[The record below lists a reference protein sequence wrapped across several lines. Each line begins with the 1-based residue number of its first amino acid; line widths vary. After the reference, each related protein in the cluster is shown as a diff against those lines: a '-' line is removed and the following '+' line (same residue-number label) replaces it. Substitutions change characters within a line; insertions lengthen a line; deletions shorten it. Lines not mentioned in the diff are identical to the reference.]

1 MQVPIYLDPT
11 DTSNYLIAKIN
22 DKYFYISVDL
32 LDLKRRISRSASD
45 SEYGTTRTDHLGPY
59 LCTVDSDNLPN
70 LQSLYPEL
78 FI

>member
-1 MQVPIYLDPT
+1 MQVPIYLDHT

-22 DKYFYISVDL
+22 DKYFFISVNL
-32 LDLKRRISRSASD
+32 SNLKYWISRSALD
-45 SEYGTTRTDHLGPY
+45 TEFGTMDTSFLGPY

>member
-22 DKYFYISVDL
+22 DKYFFISVNL
-32 LDLKRRISRSASD
+32 SNLKYWISRSALD
-45 SEYGTTRTDHLGPY
+45 TGFGTMDTSFLGPY
-59 LCTVDSDNLPN
+59 LCTVDSDNLPD

>member
-11 DTSNYLIAKIN
+11 SNDYAIAKIN
-22 DKYFYISVDL
+22 SKYFFISVNL
-32 LDLKRRISRSASD
+32 SNLKYWISRSALD
-45 SEYGTTRTDHLGPY
+45 IGFGTTDTSFLGPY
-59 LCTVDSDNLPN
+59 LCTVDSDNLPD